1 MNKATYFTA
10 GLLAGSL
17 PFSIARASTQDAVA
31 VSPQYYT
38 IRFENDRVRVME
50 WRLKPGEREATHT
63 HAPGIVYVLAD
74 STVRTTFP
82 DGTVA
87 ERPARAGEV
96 FWRDATS
103 HSLVNVGQTEA
114 HTLAIDVKPCKP

>member
-1 MNKATYFTA
+1 MNKAVYFI
-10 GLLAGSL
+10 GGVLVGSL
-17 PFSIARASTQDAVA
+17 PFSLAAASTQDAVA
-31 VSPQYYT
+31 VSPQYYSV
-38 IRFENDRVRVME
+38 RLENDRVRVAE
-50 WRLKPGEREATHT
+50 WRLKPGEREGAHT
-63 HAPGIVYVLAD
+63 HSPGIVYVLAD

-87 ERPARAGEV
+87 ERPSKAGEV

-114 HTLAIDVKPCKP
+114 HSLAIDVKPCKP